1 MATEPLRDF
10 DGLAVNRVVTLLL
23 VPLAP
28 VTALILETGVVVP
41 LLAAL
46 LFGGLALLSRRVNA
60 KAQPLVL
67 AVAMIGQCIAFTGA
81 FAGHA
86 WQLDSHML
94 FFAVLAIVATMN
106 SVPAVI
112 MAVAV
117 TAVHHLG
124 LGLTAPLLV
133 YPEGGVTAV
142 ILRTAMHA
150 AIVVFEAAVLIWT
163 MRQSNRA
170 RAAMQAAREEADRA
184 ALEAAAL
191 HAEAERNRERAVLA
205 AERTRAD
212 GERAAAA
219 LEEIAATARA
229 AADSAAHATSLVAR
243 TEREGEKSNAVVTSA
258 TSAMKAIE
266 HSSIRIG
273 EIVTVIDEIA
283 RQTDLLALNAAVES
297 ARAGEAGRGFAVVAN
312 EVRKL
317 AQRSADA
324 AQQIRELVTTSG
336 KQVVEG
342 VGLVDETGRALQRIV
357 TAIAELNGVIG
368 NIAVGAEEQS
378 RGLSQISMAISH
390 LDDVAAQKALAPMRQ
405 RQAA

>member
-1 MATEPLRDF
+1 MASEPLRDF
-10 DGLAVNRVVTLLL
+10 DGLAVNRLVTLGL

-28 VTALILETGVVVP
+28 LTALIVGTNLVAP

-46 LFGGLALLSRRVNA
+46 LFAGMALLSKRVEP
-60 KAQPLVL
+60 KAQPLIL
-67 AVAMIGQCIAFTGA
+67 SVAMIGQCIAFTGA
-81 FAGHA
+81 FAGHP

-106 SVPAVI
+106 SVPAVV
-112 MAVAV
+112 MAVVVIAL
-117 TAVHHLG
+117 HHLG
-124 LGLTAPLLV
+124 LGLAAPLLV
-133 YPEGGVTAV
+133 YPDAGVTSV
-142 ILRTAMHA
+142 ILRTVMHA
-150 AIVVFEAAVLIWT
+150 AIVLFEAAVLIWT

-170 RAAMQAAREEADRA
+170 RIAMQTAREEADRA
-184 ALEAAAL
+184 AREAAAL
-191 HAEAERNRERAVLA
+191 QAEAEHNRERAVLA

-229 AADSAAHATSLVAR
+229 AADSAAHATALVAR
-243 TEREGEKSNAVVTSA
+243 TEREGEKSNAVVASA

-266 HSSIRIG
+266 QSSIQIG

-324 AQQIRELVTTSG
+324 AQQIRALVTTSG

-342 VGLVDETGRALQRIV
+342 VGLVDETGKALQRIV
-357 TAIAELNGVIG
+357 TAIAELNSVIG

-378 RGLSQISMAISH
+378 RGLSQVSLAISH
-390 LDDVAAQKALAPMRQ
+390 LDDAAGQRAPTVLRR